1 MSIYY
6 VLSTWF
12 SQAVFIENRGVRQD
26 CHKADAEWMNKTSLI
41 KKKKKKKK
49 KLPL

>member
-41 KKKKKKKK
+41 KKKKKKK
-49 KLPL
+49 LPL